1 MAKLLKYSL
10 DDFNKA
16 SFNGFDFNLP
26 KQTIDIITDLS
37 RQVGSPS
44 YVKTPVFQKRDHAVN
59 ASQKDGFTSKKKR
72 NKPIETLNDEDWE
85 TFRSFQPTKIEK
97 KVGLDA
103 KFDVIRSYL
112 NKLSDK
118 SYIDFRDK
126 IMETMEEITN
136 NNENSEEILRIG
148 TAIFEIASTNRFYSK
163 LYADLY
169 ADLISKF
176 EIMREVFNN
185 SFDKFLEMFTTIE
198 YVDPNVD
205 YDKFCKINSDN
216 EKRKALS
223 AFFVNLMINQII
235 PDEKII
241 ILLNNLLTQIKEF
254 ILIENKKN
262 EVDELTENV
271 AILYKKNLFEKS
283 EKLQQQHYK
292 VDGIL
297 IPELI
302 VKFANSKPKDYLS
315 FTNKSIFKF
324 MDMIDM

>member
-1 MAKLLKYSL
+1 MAKLLKYTL
-10 DDFNKA
+10 NDFNKA

-44 YVKTPVFQKRDHAVN
+44 YVKTPVFQKREVN
-59 ASQKDGFTSKKKR
+59 VNSSQKDSFNSKKKR
-72 NKPIETLNDEDWE
+72 NKTMETLNDDDWE

-103 KFDVIRSYL
+103 KFDIIRSYL

-118 SYIDFRDK
+118 SYFDFRDK
-126 IMETMEEITN
+126 IIETMEEITSN
-136 NNENSEEILRIG
+136 KENDEEILRIG

-185 SFDKFLEMFTTIE
+185 SFDKFMEMFTTIE

-205 YDKFCKINSDN
+205 YDKFCKINSNN

-223 AFFVNLMINQII
+223 AFFVNLMMNQII
-235 PDEKII
+235 PDEKIVT
-241 ILLNNLLTQIKEF
+241 LLNNLLTQINAF
-254 ILIENKKN
+254 IVMENKKN

-271 AILYKKNLFEKS
+271 AILYKKNLFDCS
-283 EKLQQQHYK
+283 EKTKKYNI
-292 VDGIL
+292 DGL
-297 IPELI
+297 SIPELI
-302 VKFANSKPKDYLS
+302 TKFANAKTKDYSS
-315 FTNKSIFKF
+315 FTNKSIFKY
-324 MDMIDM
+324 MDMIDV